1 MGEPIRIAQVV
12 GPVVLGGVDTMVMN
26 YYRHI
31 DRSKVQFDFIMDGY
45 EKTPIDDEIRAL
57 GGRVYKV
64 ETICKE
70 YSKKYEAVL
79 SNLQR
84 KPLSNCSLPYEYT

>member
-31 DRSKVQFDFIMDGY
+31 DRSKVQFDFIMDGAC
-45 EKTPIDDEIRAL
+45 EII
-57 GGRVYKV
+57 GTTG
-64 ETICKE
+64 
-70 YSKKYEAVL
+70 KKPEIPMVL
-79 SNLQR
+79 AA
-84 KPLSNCSLPYEYT
+84 